1 MELSITIAKVQHAT
15 RCINPVYVGR
25 PMPLWKPSKREAA
38 LWGMV
43 EPVRR
48 GSPLGNPFRPPYAI
62 DQYARWLQLQS
73 TRSTPAMVELARL
86 IGLLNEKKHISLVCW
101 CADRPR
107 TVYTSFAGRPDACH
121 ADVIGLAL
129 LLVFDQQPPA
139 EYLQTTLFDGAEL

>member
-1 MELSITIAKVQHAT
+1 
-15 RCINPVYVGR
+15 
-25 PMPLWKPSKREAA
+25 MPLWEPSKREAA

-62 DQYARWLQLQS
+62 DQYARWLDKQTQKVS
-73 TRSTPAMVELARL
+73 PATIEFARL
-86 IGLLNEKKHISLVCW
+86 VGLLGEQTHITLCCW
-101 CADRPR
+101 CAKQPR
-107 TVYTSFAGRPDACH
+107 TVYRLLANRADLCH